1 MGNNEQPDSDSPE
14 VERTKEYLDNKKEK
28 YLESQAR
35 KIRNEKLL
43 QCDWTQLPNSNL
55 SEEKKEEWETYRQKL
70 RDLPDSDI
78 LNWHWIE
85 NFPERPK

>member
-43 QCDWTQLPNSNL
+43 ECDWTQ
-55 SEEKKEEWETYRQKL
+55 
-70 RDLPDSDI
+70 
-78 LNWHWIE
+78 
-85 NFPERPK
+85 